1 MISTYKFEY
10 SHTVGF
16 LANQGR
22 GFNNPVDLAFDEHG
36 LMYVLNRAGP
46 EVGIRLPYKRITI
59 CNANEDYLG
68 EFGTGGQGDG
78 DLWWP
83 SSIAISKDHRIFV
96 ADEALNRVTVFDMK
110 GQFLNKWGVKG
121 GREGEFNR
129 ISYIAFDSEDNLL
142 VSDSLNNR
150 IQLFDKDGHVIN
162 VWGIPGAEDGCF
174 NMPWGVCVD
183 KGGNIY
189 VADWRNDRIQKFDSS
204 GQFIRKWDSDHLATV
219 KFNRPASLAVDSELN
234 IYVADWGN
242 ERVIVIDQEGTLIA
256 EIYGDS
262 MPSKWALD
270 YFDANPVEYEERLN
284 SDLDTD
290 FTTGPTGLRH
300 KSARIEK
307 LLWGPT
313 AIKLD
318 SEGRVFIVDSC
329 RHRVQVYKPV
339 PHN

>member
-1 MISTYKFEY
+1 MISPNKFEY
-10 SHTVGF
+10 SHTIGF

-22 GFNNPVDLAFDEHG
+22 GFNNPVDLAFDDYG

-59 CNANEDYLG
+59 CNADEDYLG
-68 EFGTGGQGDG
+68 EFGAGGQGDG

-83 SSIAISKDHRIFV
+83 SSIAISKDSRIFV

-110 GQFLNKWGVKG
+110 GQFLNKWGEKG
-121 GREGEFNR
+121 VQPGQFNR

-150 IQLFDKDGHVIN
+150 IQLFDKDGHIIN
-162 VWGIPGAEDGCF
+162 VWGTAGIEGGCF

-183 KGGNIY
+183 NVGSIY
-189 VADWRNDRIQKFDSS
+189 VSDWRNDRIQKFDSS

-219 KFNRPASLAVDSELN
+219 KFNRPASLAVDSDFN

-242 ERVIVIDQEGTLIA
+242 ERVIAIDQEGKLIT
-256 EIYGDS
+256 ELYGDS
-262 MPSKWALD
+262 VPSKWALD
-270 YFDANPVEYEERLN
+270 YFNANPVEYQERLKA
-284 SDLDTD
+284 DLNTD
-290 FTTGPTGLRH
+290 FTTSRTDLRD

-307 LLWGPT
+307 FLWGPT
-313 AIKLD
+313 AVKLD

-329 RHRVQVYKPV
+329 RHRVQVYKPLS
-339 PHN
+339 HN

>member
-1 MISTYKFEY
+1 MISPNKFEY
-10 SHTVGF
+10 SHTIGF

-22 GFNNPVDLAFDEHG
+22 GFNNPVDLAFDDYG

-59 CNANEDYLG
+59 CNADEDYFG

-83 SSIAISKDHRIFV
+83 SSIAISKDSRIFV
-96 ADEALNRVTVFDMK
+96 ADEALNRVTGVDMK
-110 GQFLNKWGVKG
+110 GQFLNKWGDKG
-121 GREGEFNR
+121 VQPGQFNR

-150 IQLFDKDGHVIN
+150 IQLFDKDGHIIN
-162 VWGIPGAEDGCF
+162 VWGTAGIEGGCF

-183 KGGNIY
+183 NVGSIY
-189 VADWRNDRIQKFDSS
+189 VSDWRNDRIQKFDSS

-219 KFNRPASLAVDSELN
+219 KFNRPASLAVDSDFN

-242 ERVIVIDQEGTLIA
+242 ERVIVIDQEGKLIT
-256 EIYGDS
+256 ELYGDS
-262 MPSKWALD
+262 VPSKWALD
-270 YFDANPVEYEERLN
+270 YFNANPVEYQERLKA
-284 SDLDTD
+284 DLNTD
-290 FTTGPTGLRH
+290 FTTGRTDLRD

-307 LLWGPT
+307 FLWGPT
-313 AIKLD
+313 AVKLD

-329 RHRVQVYKPV
+329 RPRVKVYKPLS
-339 PHN
+339 HN

>member
-1 MISTYKFEY
+1 
-10 SHTVGF
+10 
-16 LANQGR
+16 
-22 GFNNPVDLAFDEHG
+22 
-36 LMYVLNRAGP
+36 
-46 EVGIRLPYKRITI
+46 
-59 CNANEDYLG
+59 
-68 EFGTGGQGDG
+68 
-78 DLWWP
+78 
-83 SSIAISKDHRIFV
+83 
-96 ADEALNRVTVFDMK
+96 MK

-189 VADWRNDRIQKFDSS
+189 VADWRNDRIQKFDPS

-219 KFNRPASLAVDSELN
+219 KFNRPASLAVDSEFN

-242 ERVIVIDQEGTLIA
+242 ERVIVIDQEGKLIT
-256 EIYGDS
+256 ELYGDS
-262 MPSKWALD
+262 VPSKWALD
-270 YFDANPVEYEERLN
+270 YFDANPVEYQERLKA
-284 SDLDTD
+284 DLNTD
-290 FTTGPTGLRH
+290 FTTGRTDLRD

-307 LLWGPT
+307 FLWGPT

>member
-1 MISTYKFEY
+1 MISPNKFEY
-10 SHTVGF
+10 SHTIGF

-22 GFNNPVDLAFDEHG
+22 GFNNPVDLAFDDYG

-59 CNANEDYLG
+59 CNADEDYLG
-68 EFGTGGQGDG
+68 EFGAGGQGDG

-83 SSIAISKDHRIFV
+83 SSIAISKDSRIFV
-96 ADEALNRVTVFDMK
+96 ADEALNRVTDFDMK
-110 GQFLNKWGVKG
+110 GQFLNKWGEKG
-121 GREGEFNR
+121 VQPGQFNR

-150 IQLFDKDGHVIN
+150 IQLFDKDGHIIN
-162 VWGIPGAEDGCF
+162 VWGTAGIEGGCF

-183 KGGNIY
+183 NVGSIY
-189 VADWRNDRIQKFDSS
+189 VSDWRNDRIQKFDSS

-219 KFNRPASLAVDSELN
+219 KFNRPASLAVASDFN

-242 ERVIVIDQEGTLIA
+242 ERVIVIDQEGKLIT
-256 EIYGDS
+256 ELYGDS
-262 MPSKWALD
+262 VPSKWALD
-270 YFDANPVEYEERLN
+270 YFNANPVDYQERLKA
-284 SDLDTD
+284 DLNTD
-290 FTTGPTGLRH
+290 FTTGRTDLRD

-307 LLWGPT
+307 FLWGPT
-313 AIKLD
+313 AVKLD

-329 RHRVQVYKPV
+329 RHRVQVYKPLS
-339 PHN
+339 HN